1 MPGFEQYVGLLVSH
15 EPGATPGVEH
25 IAPDQLAFNTAD
37 QRIFARFGD
46 DVVDITDGYSRHT
59 VDQLLDAKAS
69 SSELAKVATTGVYA
83 DLKGKP
89 SSYPPSQHTHT
100 LSQVTDAGT
109 AARLNAPTNG
119 DATSSQ
125 VVKGDD
131 TRLSDSR
138 PPTSHQ
144 HSWGEVT
151 GKPSTYPPSQH
162 THTLSQ
168 VTDAGTAAASDVADF
183 EPRGSV
189 SAAEARIVHRIDQ
202 RPDPL
207 LMHFL

>member
-25 IAPDQLAFNTAD
+25 IAPGQLAFNTTD

-46 DVVDITDGYSRHT
+46 DVVDITDSYSRHA

-69 SSELAKVATTGVYA
+69 SSELAKVATTGAYA

-109 AARLNAPTNG
+109 AARLNAPVSGNAG
-119 DATSSQ
+119 SGE

-131 TRLSDSR
+131 SRLSDSR
-138 PPTSHQ
+138 PPASHQ
-144 HSWGEVT
+144 HSWSEVT
-151 GKPSTYPPSQH
+151 GKPSSYPPSQH

-168 VTDAGTAAASDVADF
+168 LTDAGTAAASDVADF